1 MEIDAKTGSREFLVR
16 WKGWGPGDD
25 TWEPEDNL
33 DCPEIIEKFM
43 DKWEETEAIRES
55 RYKAEFY
62 HVVPCHMAKQN
73 DIHDLNQRM
82 CQLEHTLIIQS

>member
-1 MEIDAKTGSREFLVR
+1 MPDCLKIVDVEIDAKTGSREFLVR

-62 HVVPCHMAKQN
+62 HAVPCHMAKQ
-73 DIHDLNQRM
+73 HDLNLVR
-82 CQLEHTLIIQS
+82 IW

>member
-55 RYKAEFY
+55 RYKADSILY
-62 HVVPCHMAKQN
+62 HV
-73 DIHDLNQRM
+73 
-82 CQLEHTLIIQS
+82 T

>member
-1 MEIDAKTGSREFLVR
+1 MR

-43 DKWEETEAIRES
+43 DKWEETEAIRENRLPS
-55 RYKAEFY
+55 KS
-62 HVVPCHMAKQN
+62 
-73 DIHDLNQRM
+73 LNVYDFGMKMYTSQHKYRKGV
-82 CQLEHTLIIQS
+82 

>member
-43 DKWEETEAIRES
+43 DKWEETEAIRENRLGKILTLAS
-55 RYKAEFY
+55 AIF
-62 HVVPCHMAKQN
+62 
-73 DIHDLNQRM
+73 
-82 CQLEHTLIIQS
+82 LEKK